1 LSVTCFNVEL
11 EQFLAWF
18 RIARICQLQL
28 GILVWLN
35 CTKFGQLVL
44 MKIIKIV
51 ATNGQILRVKCT
63 KFDFGWGSAVRPRPR
78 RPLMASIH
86 QSRWSV
92 MSTTRSRVSSTVV
105 IKTL

>member
-18 RIARICQLQL
+18 RIAQVCQLQL

-63 KFDFGWGSAVRPRPR
+63 QFDFGWGSARDPAVPWWRQSISPGGLWCR
-78 RPLMASIH
+78 RHAHAYPQL
-86 QSRWSV
+86 
-92 MSTTRSRVSSTVV
+92 
-105 IKTL
+105 